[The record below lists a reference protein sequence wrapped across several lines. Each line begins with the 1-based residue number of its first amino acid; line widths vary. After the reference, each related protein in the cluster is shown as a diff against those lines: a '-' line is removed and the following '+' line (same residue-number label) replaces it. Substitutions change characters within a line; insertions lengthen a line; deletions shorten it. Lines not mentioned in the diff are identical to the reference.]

1 MTCSCAPISA
11 PPSTRSTTTS
21 ATATGHP
28 LIVIPTA
35 GGKSLVMAA
44 FIQEVLA
51 QWPDERIII
60 LTHVRELISQNFA
73 ELIRLWPEAPA
84 GSTAPG

>member
-1 MTCSCAPISA
+1 M
-11 PPSTRSTTTS
+11 
-21 ATATGHP
+21 
-28 LIVIPTA
+28 
-35 GGKSLVMAA
+35 
-44 FIQEVLA
+44 LA

-84 GSTAPG
+84 GIYSAGLNRRDVQAQILFAGIQSVHRRPTPSSAPTWCWSMKPT